1 MTRQMA
7 RITRMTI
14 TLSFLVSMPA
24 LALPADKAS
33 YLITLHTDNTA
44 GDGEFTGKP
53 VPIKP
58 YFDQVY
64 SYRWPAHRD
73 LVLLI
78 VVI

>member
-1 MTRQMA
+1 MMRQMT

-44 GDGEFTGKP
+44 GDGVEFTGKP
-53 VPIKP
+53 VRIKP

-64 SYRWPAHRD
+64 SSRWPAHRD
-73 LVLLI
+73 LV
-78 VVI
+78 VV